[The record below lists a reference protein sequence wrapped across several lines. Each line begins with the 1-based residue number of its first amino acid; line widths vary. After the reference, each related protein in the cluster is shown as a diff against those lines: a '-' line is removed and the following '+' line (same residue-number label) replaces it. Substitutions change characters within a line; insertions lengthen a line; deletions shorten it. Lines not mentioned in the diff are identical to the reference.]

1 MLNQRYSKARQNPR
15 AHPTGSSS
23 ATSPTVE
30 NNSER
35 DEEPRWAQLT
45 NSRRLSSLVSN
56 KKSSTVLAISAL
68 RSPSV
73 APAPKSLLP
82 AAVVVKTGHPLL
94 ASATV
99 ETLPASAAVETL
111 PASAAVDTIP
121 GDAPATIISG
131 DMRSGEGETVTHW
144 ICRMRS
150 MACVYSPQEL
160 VVRSSL
166 FLVLVALFMAVHN
179 QIKEENLVLCSQIP
193 LSYNSNLQSLLIWN
207 VELLFLDGDISEE
220 SWDIL
225 SMRAWRNFLGGPMPH
240 LAFTVK
246 AAQMQP
252 MSSNVTSN
260 VK

>member
-35 DEEPRWAQLT
+35 DE
-45 NSRRLSSLVSN
+45 
-56 KKSSTVLAISAL
+56 AL

-111 PASAAVDTIP
+111 PASVAVDTIP
-121 GDAPATIISG
+121 VASLVVVST
-131 DMRSGEGETVTHW
+131 TVTESLAKFPRRTNASSGIHSQGQHSEDW
-144 ICRMRS
+144 QQQQQQQQS
-150 MACVYSPQEL
+150 MG
-160 VVRSSL
+160 
-166 FLVLVALFMAVHN
+166 H
-179 QIKEENLVLCSQIP
+179 
-193 LSYNSNLQSLLIWN
+193 NSNHDSSVQ
-207 VELLFLDGDISEE
+207 
-220 SWDIL
+220 
-225 SMRAWRNFLGGPMPH
+225 
-240 LAFTVK
+240 

>member
-35 DEEPRWAQLT
+35 DEAP
-45 NSRRLSSLVSN
+45 SSQTRKALPS
-56 KKSSTVLAISAL
+56 LDISAL

-111 PASAAVDTIP
+111 PASAVVDTIP
-121 GDAPATIISG
+121 VASLVVVST
-131 DMRSGEGETVTHW
+131 TVT
-144 ICRMRS
+144 
-150 MACVYSPQEL
+150 
-160 VVRSSL
+160 
-166 FLVLVALFMAVHN
+166 
-179 QIKEENLVLCSQIP
+179 
-193 LSYNSNLQSLLIWN
+193 
-207 VELLFLDGDISEE
+207 EE